1 MNVPCT
7 ARVSQQVD
15 TEKNKNKKKPALP
28 YRLSVREFI
37 FGESVPWLPC
47 APREACLLVQ
57 ASPAWEVQIE
67 PTLQN
72 TSSKWLTLDIQE
84 ISVDSFNQKRVD
96 VITVIF

>member
-15 TEKNKNKKKPALP
+15 TEKKKKKKPALP
-28 YRLSVREFI
+28 YRLSVREFL
-37 FGESVPWLPC
+37 FGESIPWLPC

-67 PTLQN
+67 PEAAEHPFQMT
-72 TSSKWLTLDIQE
+72 
-84 ISVDSFNQKRVD
+84 DSGHPRDFCG
-96 VITVIF
+96 